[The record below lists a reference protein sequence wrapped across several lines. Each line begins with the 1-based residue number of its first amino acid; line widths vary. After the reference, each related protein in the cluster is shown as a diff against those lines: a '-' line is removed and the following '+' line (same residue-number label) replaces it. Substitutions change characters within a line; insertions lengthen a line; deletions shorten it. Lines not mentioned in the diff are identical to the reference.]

1 MAPGSDGGVA
11 TLPMLWNSQPGL
23 AQYQHAIISCDT
35 SCCDSYLDVR
45 HPPTQD
51 IGRFDG
57 ERIRNYQATSAS
69 ILAKT
74 MCSHAYLQL
83 LSFLYRCLWTFWA
96 NSSA

>member
-51 IGRFDG
+51 IGRFD
-57 ERIRNYQATSAS
+57 EREDKKLPGDFGFHSSEDNVLTRIPPAALIPIS
-69 ILAKT
+69 
-74 MCSHAYLQL
+74 
-83 LSFLYRCLWTFWA
+83 LSLDFLGQ
-96 NSSA
+96 